1 MSEQSKEPVTP
12 EDAAPQAEVAAPPT
26 EAQAADGAEQERA
39 PDDGATARAVT
50 RAGGPM
56 PATAPSTPPGRPRS
70 T

>member
-39 PDDGATARAVT
+39 PDDGATR
-50 RAGGPM
+50 P
-56 PATAPSTPPGRPRS
+56 PALV
-70 T
+70 

>member
-39 PDDGATARAVT
+39 PDDGATRPPALVTALAV
-50 RAGGPM
+50 A
-56 PATAPSTPPGRPRS
+56 
-70 T
+70 